1 MFYPVDDL
9 RDRPRSA
16 LSPQCGNPNISTCKG
31 RSRTFF
37 AFSQG
42 PEGLVCRTAGRAFH
56 LYFGQYVDNDYVRTK
71 FLAERAI
78 LEARIEKGL
87 DAVILRAGNLMGRYS
102 DGEFQINLL
111 TNAFMRS
118 LVAFHHLGACPI
130 SALADTVELSPIDA
144 TAEAVLALAGVN
156 SMFSIFHINNNHIV
170 TMGDIIF
177 ALKRYGLK
185 IDIVTEREFAG
196 IMQEA
201 SGKDAFSEAVASL
214 VAYDEGGKEKITVT
228 ENDNYFTISALY
240 RLGFKWPIVDDS
252 YLEKVISAVDTL
264 GFFDDTL

>member
-1 MFYPVDDL
+1 MRLV
-9 RDRPRSA
+9 
-16 LSPQCGNPNISTCKG
+16 QISTLSVG
-31 RSRTFF
+31 GSM
-37 AFSQG
+37 G
-42 PEGLVCRTAGRAFH
+42 AGKAARIH
-56 LYFGQYVDNDYVRTK
+56 ENDLYFGQYVDNDYVRTK

-144 TAEAVLALAGVN
+144 TAEAVLALAGVD

-185 IDIVTEREFAG
+185 IDIVTESEFAT

-264 GFFDDTL
+264 GFFDNI